1 MDAKYIT
8 AALALLGLTACA
20 DNPPVAHRNVASV
33 YSNRAPY
40 QLGPD
45 DTVQVSVWKNPD
57 LSVKEPVRSDG
68 KISVPLVGD
77 VPAAGLA
84 PADVAH
90 NIQNKL
96 SYFIRDPQV
105 AVIVT
110 GMKSH
115 EYLDRIRVTGAVRD
129 PRSLP
134 YRPGMT
140 VLDAVL
146 AAGGVNNFAA
156 PNDTR
161 LYRETTAKNRSIHID
176 LGSILADGKMGTNVP
191 LRPGDIISVPQ
202 RLF

>member
-1 MDAKYIT
+1 MDAKYLT

-20 DNPPVAHRNVASV
+20 DNPPVASHNVASA
-33 YSNRAPY
+33 YSTSQPY
-40 QLGPD
+40 RLGPD
-45 DTVQVSVWKNPD
+45 DTVEVSVWKNPD
-57 LSVKEPVRSDG
+57 LSVKEPVRPDG

-77 VPAAGLA
+77 VRASGLT
-84 PADVAH
+84 PPDVAH
-90 NIQNKL
+90 KIQNKL

-156 PNDTR
+156 PNDTT
-161 LYRETTAKNRSIHID
+161 LYRETSAKDHSIHID
-176 LGSILADGKMGTNVP
+176 LGSILADGKMQTNVP

>member
-1 MDAKYIT
+1 MDAKYF
-8 AALALLGLTACA
+8 AVGLALLGLTACA
-20 DNPPVAHRNVASV
+20 ENPHTPTNAVAL
-33 YSNRAPY
+33 NRAAQPY
-40 QLGPD
+40 QLGVD

-57 LSVKEPVRSDG
+57 LSTTEPVRPDG
-68 KISVPLVGD
+68 KISVPLIGD
-77 VPAAGLA
+77 VQAAGQS
-84 PADVAH
+84 PMQVAAQ
-90 NIQNKL
+90 IQNKL

-115 EYLDRIRVTGAVRD
+115 EYIDRVRVTGAVRD

-156 PNDTR
+156 PNDTT
-161 LYRETTAKNRSIHID
+161 LYRQASAKEKSIHID
-176 LGSILADGKMGTNVP
+176 LGSILSDGRMSTNVP
-191 LRPGDIISVPQ
+191 LRPGDIITVPQ